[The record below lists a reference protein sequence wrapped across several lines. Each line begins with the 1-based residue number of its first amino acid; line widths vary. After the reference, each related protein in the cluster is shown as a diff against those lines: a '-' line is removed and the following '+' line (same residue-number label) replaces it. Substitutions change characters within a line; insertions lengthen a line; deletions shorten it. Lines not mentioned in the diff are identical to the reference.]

1 MHYVAGF
8 INKSCHEF
16 SSYLL
21 YKVTETLCWN
31 KFEMQP
37 LILDNAFLPILLE
50 FSEQALE
57 SKTHKCIPHRCMLQ
71 HPTWRKT
78 IQVDHKAC

>member
-1 MHYVAGF
+1 MHYFAGF

-21 YKVTETLCWN
+21 YKVTETLCWY
-31 KFEMQP
+31 KFKMQP

-50 FSEQALE
+50 SELKQ
-57 SKTHKCIPHRCMLQ
+57 RG
-71 HPTWRKT
+71 
-78 IQVDHKAC
+78 

>member
-21 YKVTETLCWN
+21 YKVTETLCWY
-31 KFEMQP
+31 KFKMQP

-50 FSEQALE
+50 SELKQ
-57 SKTHKCIPHRCMLQ
+57 RG
-71 HPTWRKT
+71 
-78 IQVDHKAC
+78 